1 LPVIEAMKRI
11 LNLGAGVQSTTLALM
26 GVKNWEYWSAS
37 EPLPYP
43 QVGLI
48 DLALFADT
56 QGEPRAVYAH
66 LEWLKPIC
74 EKWFQVLTLTKGSLS
89 ENLMNGVNKWGGK
102 FIDIPAFTSHGPA
115 IGQTKRQCTHDYKTE
130 VIAQHIRR
138 EVLGLAP
145 GRPAPKETGITQLLG
160 LSYDETARIIRVK
173 ARFQSEAWDVAFP
186 LWEMEMT
193 RGGCKRWL
201 KRQYTDRTI
210 PRSACVYCPYHTN
223 AEWRA
228 IKESSEDW
236 SEAVRIDEGIRRHDK
251 DLFLH
256 RSCQPLAQVD
266 LREEDEKTGQKQFG
280 FLSEC
285 EGMCGV

>member
-1 LPVIEAMKRI
+1 MRI

-26 GVKNWEYWSAS
+26 GAKNWYYWSCS
-37 EPLPYP
+37 EPLAYP
-43 QVGLI
+43 KVGLI

-56 QGEPRAVYAH
+56 QGEPKAVYTH

-74 EKWFQVLTLTKGSLS
+74 EKWFPVLTLSRGSLS

-102 FIDIPAFTSHGPA
+102 FIDIPAFTSFGGVS
-115 IGQTKRQCTHDYKTE
+115 GQVKRQCTHDYKTE

-145 GRPAPKETGITQLLG
+145 GRPVPKETGITQLLG

-173 ARFQSEAWDVAFP
+173 ARFQTTPWDVAFP

-193 RGGCKRWL
+193 RGGCKTWL
-201 KRQYTDRTI
+201 KKWHPDRTI

-223 AEWRA
+223 AEWRD
-228 IKESSEDW
+228 IKNSPEDW
-236 SEAVRIDEGIRRHDK
+236 AEAVRIDEGIRQHDAQF
-251 DLFLH
+251 FLH
-256 RSCQPLAQVD
+256 RSCKPLGAVD
-266 LREEDEKTGQKQFG
+266 LRENDEKTGQQQFG
-280 FLSEC
+280 FLNEC